1 MKTSNYNTLALLDL
15 IKSKKYRIPQ
25 FQRNFRW
32 TPSQVKL
39 LIDSMARNYPMGSL
53 LVMAKNEKLPMHSR
67 YIDANIDSDD
77 SCEQYNDSDNIFY
90 ILDGQQRLTSIARVF
105 LNADINRTF
114 YFDLKKMVI
123 GIVDKDDDTSWIV
136 TRAKNVERLD
146 KGRLLRAD
154 IALFDSKN
162 TEKYVYNYIR
172 SSGDFHEFEE
182 DMDSQCEAAARIKDV
197 FEILRNYQIPI
208 VELESDAGLKSICR
222 VFETINS
229 TGTRLTTFDLAV
241 ARFFPKPDLKS
252 KWEEAKNSC
261 PVFSEFDVDGERVL
275 QIIVLRYAEGKNN
288 NDDTFV
294 EVNRGTQLQLSPDY
308 IEKNWNEA
316 VKSLVRAFEWAKS
329 MGARPK
335 TLTNHALLVAIAA
348 HWCSRPMLPPDH
360 LLLKRWFF
368 SNLLQKGATQASN
381 YRISLYFK
389 LLRDLA
395 AGKIDRETIPTV
407 RLTTDDIVGLTQG
420 SDSRFKA
427 LQCILSAAV
436 KEDLY
441 SGETL
446 ANEDIEEH
454 HIFPKAYCSR
464 EKLNTK
470 LCESIVNRIAIS
482 KKSNRKLND
491 TSPVEYFNDIINQA
505 KDNGTIPGATARL
518 QACFIPD
525 NDSKNLDKIIEQFTP
540 ARFESFM
547 KSRANLL
554 LKEIQKVIGDS
565 LEIKQKPENEDEDE

>member
-15 IKSKKYRIPQ
+15 IKLKKYRIPQ

-77 SCEQYNDSDNIFY
+77 SCEQCNDSDNIFY
-90 ILDGQQRLTSIARVF
+90 VLDGQQRLTSIARVF
-105 LNADINRTF
+105 LNADISRTF
-114 YFDLKKMVI
+114 YFDLNKMVI

-162 TEKYVYNYIR
+162 TEKYVYDYIR
-172 SSGDFHEFEE
+172 NSGDLQELEE
-182 DMDSQCEAAARIKDV
+182 DMDLQCEAAARIKDV
-197 FEILRNYQIPI
+197 FEVLRNYQIPV

-241 ARFFPKPDLKS
+241 ARFYPKPDLKS
-252 KWEEAKNSC
+252 KWEEVKNSS
-261 PVFSEFDVDGERVL
+261 VLSEFDVDGERVL
-275 QIIVLRYAEGKNN
+275 QIIVLRDAEKNN
-288 NDDTFV
+288 SAL
-294 EVNRGTQLQLSPDY
+294 EVNRGTQLQLSPDE

-316 VKSLVRAFEWAKS
+316 VKSLVRAFEWAKK

-348 HWCSRPMLPPDH
+348 HWCARPMLQPDH

-368 SNLLQKGATQASN
+368 SNLLQSGATQASN
-381 YRISLYFK
+381 YRISRYFK
-389 LLRDLA
+389 QLRDLA
-395 AGKIDRETIPTV
+395 AGKTDRETIPTV
-407 RLTTDDIVGLTQG
+407 YLTTDIIVGLNQG

-436 KEDLY
+436 SEDLY
-441 SGETL
+441 NGEGL

-454 HIFPKAYCSR
+454 HIFPKAYCKR
-464 EKLNTK
+464 EMLNIK
-470 LCESIVNRIAIS
+470 LCESIVNRIVIS
-482 KKSNRKLND
+482 KKSNRKLLD
-491 TSPVEYFNDIINQA
+491 TSPSEYFKDIINRA
-505 KDNGTIPGATARL
+505 KDGGTIPGTTARL
-518 QACFIPD
+518 RACFIP
-525 NDSKNLDKIIEQFTP
+525 NSNSKNFIEQFDP

-547 KSRANLL
+547 KNRANLL
-554 LKEIQKVIGDS
+554 LEEIKKVIGDS
-565 LEIKQKPENEDEDE
+565 LETKQKPENEDEDE